1 MSVNPYKISIL
12 QKNCTFQKQIAK
24 KLLTKKYNLCYTN
37 IVNET
42 RRKSKMKEYVV
53 YGEESGEVKSFE
65 SLKEAQKFIKELK
78 RFDKENGI
86 EDNYYIEVLEW

>member
-1 MSVNPYKISIL
+1 
-12 QKNCTFQKQIAK
+12 
-24 KLLTKKYNLCYTN
+24 
-37 IVNET
+37 
-42 RRKSKMKEYVV
+42 MKEYVV
-53 YGEESGEVKSFE
+53 YGEESGEVKSFK